1 MKNLIIFLL
10 LICPLNCM
18 GQDNN
23 GERFFNTDGSHNA
36 YFVDTLHIDSLLII
50 RSKENGQFFAIKPPL
65 NIKLKGNIW
74 NKSEVYNIYDYN
86 PFDGWYFSSTPVA
99 LNTIPNDIEN
109 SRCMSLSESESI
121 LNSNSY
127 QIYTI
132 NTPPKYYRLIM
143 ILGDAYNY
151 LTALSIFDTNHKP
164 IRFKDMKAYYKLLI
178 PIYKIDYN
186 KKTNR

>member
-23 GERFFNTDGSHNA
+23 GESFFNTDGSHNA
-36 YFVDTLHIDSLLII
+36 YFVDTLHIDSLVII
-50 RSKENGQFFAIKPPL
+50 RSEENGHYFAIKPPI

-74 NKSEVYNIYDYN
+74 NKSEVYLYRFD
-86 PFDGWYFSSTPVA
+86 PFDKWYLSSIPLA
-99 LNTIPNDIEN
+99 INTIPNDIY
-109 SRCMSLSESESI
+109 SSGSLSESESI

-127 QIYTI
+127 QIYTF
-132 NTPPKYYRLIM
+132 TPSPKYYWLIM
-143 ILGDAYNY
+143 IRGDAYNY

-178 PIYKIDYN
+178 PISK
-186 KKTNR
+186 